1 MLRRRNA
8 AKKLGR
14 REIARER
21 EREQE
26 RGGSGSRL
34 EWNEEGQD
42 TLVSASIYSLWIVS
56 AWQPAIRH
64 LERRVLWG
72 TSYEKRAPDLQL
84 LAGIDFGGTLSLSF
98 RSTTCL
104 GIKLYRP
111 DRRYKHGGSKVQTMY
126 NMYTIRALLPVYF
139 CNDFFLFIFFL

>member
-1 MLRRRNA
+1 MPRKSWEGERQ
-8 AKKLGR
+8 
-14 REIARER
+14 RER
-21 EREQE
+21 EEGGE
-26 RGGSGSRL
+26 GSGSRL

-126 NMYTIRALLPVYF
+126 NMYTIRALFLPVYF